1 VATFTLIEQMVPG
14 DSTFVPPD
22 PPGGPPLQRSV
33 GDQLIIIDR
42 PLLDKNGN
50 QRGSFVLH
58 GALIRIF
65 SNVPNLDA
73 LLSFQAS
80 NTITGRGVINTQ
92 GVLRFSQIASGVTF
106 AIVGGTGD
114 FKKAR
119 GTVTNK
125 AGQFTYRVK

>member
-1 VATFTLIEQMVPG
+1 MATFTLFEQAVPG
-14 DSTFVPPD
+14 DATFVPPD
-22 PPGGPPLQRSV
+22 PLMGPPLQRSV

-42 PLLDKNGN
+42 PLLDKNGTP
-50 QRGSFVLH
+50 RGSFVLH
-58 GALIRIF
+58 GTLVRIS

-80 NTITGRGVINTQ
+80 NTITGKGVINTQ
-92 GVLRFSQIASGVTF
+92 GVIRFSQIPGGVTF

-114 FKKAR
+114 FKKAH

-125 AGQFTYRVK
+125 AGEFTFRAK

>member
-1 VATFTLIEQMVPG
+1 MATFIPFEQMVPG
-14 DSTFVPPD
+14 DATFVPPD
-22 PPGGPPLQRSV
+22 PAMGPPLQRSV
-33 GDQLIIIDR
+33 GDRLIIVDR
-42 PLLDKNGN
+42 PLLDQNGN

-58 GALIRIF
+58 GTLIRIF

-80 NTITGRGVINTQ
+80 NTITGKGVINTQ
-92 GVLRFSQIASGVTF
+92 GVIQFSKIPGGVTF
-106 AIVGGTGD
+106 AIVGGTDD

-125 AGQFTYRVK
+125 AGAFTFRVQ

>member
-1 VATFTLIEQMVPG
+1 MATFTLFEQMVPG

-22 PPGGPPLQRSV
+22 PPTGPPLQRSV

-58 GALIRIF
+58 GGLIRIF

-92 GVLRFSQIASGVTF
+92 GVLRFSQIPAGVTF
-106 AIVGGTGD
+106 AIVGGTDD
-114 FKKAR
+114 FKKAH
-119 GTVTNK
+119 GAVTNK
-125 AGQFTYRVK
+125 AGAFTFKVQ